1 MRSIT
6 SLLVLVSVL
15 SFAPAVTAQSPADG
29 AAVSEPSNLTLV
41 KLVTVRNLRC
51 DALKRG
57 KAARL
62 RADIHRAEL
71 TGTLGPGKINVESQ
85 VAQAEAESGAAFE
98 ESGGLKRRLAK
109 MMERYI
115 SDNRLQW
122 YQSPDEA
129 ERIHLENRI
138 NGAKE
143 IIDEPCG

>member
-71 TGTLGPGKINVESQ
+71 TGTLGPSKINVESQ

-98 ESGGLKRRLAK
+98 ESGGLKRRLGK

-115 SDNRLQW
+115 SDNRLRW

-138 NGAKE
+138 KGARE
-143 IIDEPCG
+143 VIEEPCG